1 MAVVVMVAGS
11 VSVSVTVPV
20 AMSVVPARLGGP
32 GKPDHQTGDGTHQH
46 QLSHAE
52 VSWLARSPTATE
64 GRIGAEMWR
73 GCPELDII
81 QTIVSI
87 ERLKQEKRRMSGTA
101 NVRPGA
107 GRGEDSRQRIIE
119 AALDV
124 FGRHGFEGASTRMLA
139 QAAGV
144 NLAAI
149 AYYFG
154 GKEGLYRAV
163 AEHVVAAISER
174 QAEAAARA
182 KAALED
188 PSLGREAALEQ
199 LLDLVDSLAVMLVAA
214 GPADRWA
221 AFVIREQMQPAA
233 AFDIIFHGFQ
243 ARMHGLVAG
252 LVARVLGRD
261 PRDPEVLV
269 TASTLIGQVL
279 VFRAARTT
287 MLKLLDWTEFTPER
301 VAMIRTLVR
310 RNVTRI
316 LTPGDPR

>member
-1 MAVVVMVAGS
+1 MAV
-11 VSVSVTVPV
+11 
-20 AMSVVPARLGGP
+20 
-32 GKPDHQTGDGTHQH
+32 
-46 QLSHAE
+46 
-52 VSWLARSPTATE
+52 
-64 GRIGAEMWR
+64 
-73 GCPELDII
+73 
-81 QTIVSI
+81 
-87 ERLKQEKRRMSGTA
+87 
-101 NVRPGA
+101 
-107 GRGEDSRQRIIE
+107 
-119 AALDV
+119 
-124 FGRHGFEGASTRMLA
+124 
-139 QAAGV
+139 
-144 NLAAI
+144 
-149 AYYFG
+149 
-154 GKEGLYRAV
+154 
-163 AEHVVAAISER
+163 
-174 QAEAAARA
+174 AARA